1 MTFNDKSKENV
12 STANVYMKVHKQG
25 DLIVVAICD
34 EDLLGRTFKQGRLYI
49 SVKEEFYG
57 GIKVNVK
64 QAIEEAKKADIVNL
78 VGNNAVQEAI
88 KEGLV
93 HPEAVIYI
101 SGIPHAQVVKL

>member
-1 MTFNDKSKENV
+1 MIGIEARIINGQDGDSV
-12 STANVYMKVHKQG
+12 SNKFDAVFSNIDLWQEDIQPKV
-25 DLIVVAICD
+25 D
-34 EDLLGRTFKQGRLYI
+34 
-49 SVKEEFYG
+49 S
-57 GIKVNVK
+57 
-64 QAIEEAKKADIVNL
+64 IEGLAKKADIVNL